1 MIKIRYANV
10 DDLTTVERLARE
22 IWPVTYADIVP
33 PDHLNYMLNL
43 FYNNASLRD
52 QMLNQQHTFLMVELE
67 EKPVAFASFSTVA
80 PGVSKLHKIYV
91 HPNTQGKGIGKQ
103 LLDFIT
109 GLLQTQSM
117 HTLRLNV
124 NRYNKARFFYEKLG
138 FEVVKEEDVDVGN
151 GVFMIDYVMEK
162 KLLS

>member
-10 DDLTTVERLARE
+10 DDLTTIEQLARE
-22 IWPVTYADIVP
+22 IWPVTYAEIVA

-43 FYNNASLRD
+43 FYNNAALRD
-52 QMLNQQHTFLMVELE
+52 QMLDQQQTFLMVELDGRS
-67 EKPVAFASFSTVA
+67 VGFASFSTVE
-80 PGVSKLHKIYV
+80 PGISKLHKIYV
-91 HPNTQGKGIGKQ
+91 HPDTQGKGIGKQ
-103 LLDFIT
+103 LIDFIT
-109 GLLQTQSM
+109 DHLHTQSI

-138 FEVVKEEDVDVGN
+138 FSIMKEEDIDVGN

-162 KLLS
+162 KI